1 MSLISVAF
9 ASIRRSRV
17 LPAAR
22 TLAFAIPV
30 AAAIGALGG
39 ARPAEAVTPTQRE
52 RLEAPVKAVADQRL
66 TVDTPQGSAIL
77 PVYADH
83 PVDKAAPD
91 VTRVFI
97 VIHGTLR
104 NADAY
109 YASGLKVVGKAG
121 AAGRGTMVVA
131 PQFLTRAD
139 TRAFSLPAPTLAWTQ
154 EGWKGGEPA
163 RQPAPI
169 SSFTALDALLAH
181 FADRG
186 LYPAL
191 STVVVIGH
199 SAGAQLLQR
208 YAVAGHEGDALERAG
223 IAVRYVVANPSSY
236 LYFDDERPD
245 GQAIA
250 DGTCPSATQWKYGLK
265 SAPPYV
271 ASQDVRDLETRYVA
285 RHVVYL
291 LGQADTNPYTHF
303 IDRSCAAMAQG
314 PYRLARGLAYFDYL
328 KKRHPDD
335 LAQQVV
341 YAPQQEVER
350 RRVGQPSVGDLLV
363 HRADHRLRPQQR
375 ARADRGERLVQLRLR
390 PRTTDRTRRGAE
402 REHRLPRQR
411 RLAIGPRCPVE
422 RVLQD
427 ARHAVIILGRRDDD
441 RRARDRPPAVA
452 EPRRRPDQG
461 ARA

>member
-9 ASIRRSRV
+9 ARIRLSRV

-22 TLAFAIPV
+22 TLSCAIPL
-30 AAAIGALGG
+30 AAAGAAIGVLGG
-39 ARPAEAVTPTQRE
+39 ACPADAATQRE
-52 RLEAPVKAVADQRL
+52 RLEAPVKAVADQRVA
-66 TVDTPQGSAIL
+66 VDTPLGSAVL
-77 PVYADH
+77 PAYADH
-83 PVDKAAPD
+83 PLDTAAPD

-109 YASGLKVVGKAG
+109 YASGLKVVEKAG
-121 AAGRGTMVVA
+121 AAGQGTMVVA

-139 TRAFSLPAPTLAWTQ
+139 TRAFSLPAQTLAWTQ

-163 RQPAPI
+163 RQPGPV
-169 SSFTALDALLAH
+169 SSFAALDALLAH
-181 FADRG
+181 FADRS

-208 YAVAGHEGDALERAG
+208 YAVAGHEGDALVQAG

-245 GQAIA
+245 AQAIA
-250 DGTCPSATQWKYGLK
+250 GGACPRATQWKYGLK

-271 ASQDVRDLETRYVA
+271 ASQDVRELETRYVA

-341 YAPQQEVER
+341 EVPGVGHDNLGMFTSACGLAVLFGQALPQ
-350 RRVGQPSVGDLLV
+350 S
-363 HRADHRLRPQQR
+363 
-375 ARADRGERLVQLRLR
+375 
-390 PRTTDRTRRGAE
+390 
-402 REHRLPRQR
+402 
-411 RLAIGPRCPVE
+411 CPV
-422 RVLQD
+422 V
-427 ARHAVIILGRRDDD
+427 AGTAPVV
-441 RRARDRPPAVA
+441 RAAG
-452 EPRRRPDQG
+452 Q
-461 ARA
+461 

>member
-1 MSLISVAF
+1 MSVISVAF
-9 ASIRRSRV
+9 FRIRRSRV

-22 TLAFAIPV
+22 ALSYAVPLVLAC
-30 AAAIGALGG
+30 AAVGMLVGAQ
-39 ARPAEAVTPTQRE
+39 PAEAMTPKQRE
-52 RLEAPVKAVADQRL
+52 RLEAPVKAVADQRV
-66 TVDTPQGSAIL
+66 TVDTPQGSAVL

-83 PVDKAAPD
+83 PLDQAAPD
-91 VTRVFI
+91 VVRVFI

-109 YASGLKVVGKAG
+109 YASGRKVVDKAG
-121 AAGRGTMVVA
+121 SAGAGTMVVA

-139 TRAFSLPAPTLAWTQ
+139 IRAFSLPASTLAWTQ

-163 RQPAPI
+163 RQPSPV
-169 SSFTALDALLAH
+169 SSFAALDALLAH
-181 FADRG
+181 FADRR
-186 LYPAL
+186 LYPSL

-208 YAVAGHEGDALERAG
+208 YAVAGREGDALARTG

-236 LYFDDERPD
+236 LYFDDERPN
-245 GQAIA
+245 A
-250 DGTCPSATQWKYGLK
+250 DALAGGACPRATEWKYGLK

-285 RHVVYL
+285 RRVVYL

-341 YAPQQEVER
+341 EVPGVGHDGLGMFTSACGLAVLFGQALPQ
-350 RRVGQPSVGDLLV
+350 S
-363 HRADHRLRPQQR
+363 
-375 ARADRGERLVQLRLR
+375 
-390 PRTTDRTRRGAE
+390 
-402 REHRLPRQR
+402 
-411 RLAIGPRCPVE
+411 CPVVAGTAPE
-422 RVLQD
+422 L
-427 ARHAVIILGRRDDD
+427 
-441 RRARDRPPAVA
+441 RAAG
-452 EPRRRPDQG
+452 Q
-461 ARA
+461 

>member
-1 MSLISVAF
+1 MSVISAVF
-9 ASIRRSRV
+9 SRIRRSRA
-17 LPAAR
+17 PSAAR
-22 TLAFAIPV
+22 ALSYAVPLVLACAV
-30 AAAIGALGG
+30 VGLLVGAQ
-39 ARPAEAVTPTQRE
+39 PSEAMTPTQRE
-52 RLEAPVKAVADQRL
+52 RLEAPVKAVADQRV
-66 TVDTPQGSAIL
+66 TVDTPQGSAVL

-83 PVDKAAPD
+83 PLDQAAPD
-91 VTRVFI
+91 VVRVFI

-109 YASGLKVVGKAG
+109 YASRRKVVDKAG
-121 AAGRGTMVVA
+121 SAGAGTMVVA

-139 TRAFSLPAPTLAWTQ
+139 IRAFSLPASTLAWTQ

-163 RQPAPI
+163 RQPSPV
-169 SSFTALDALLAH
+169 SSFAALDALLAH
-181 FADRG
+181 FADRR
-186 LYPAL
+186 LYPSL

-208 YAVAGHEGDALERAG
+208 YAVAGREGDALARTG

-236 LYFDDERPD
+236 LYFDDERPN
-245 GQAIA
+245 A
-250 DGTCPSATQWKYGLK
+250 DALAGGACPRATEWKYGLK

-285 RHVVYL
+285 RRVVYL

-341 YAPQQEVER
+341 EVPGVGHDGLGMFMSACGLAVLFGQALPQ
-350 RRVGQPSVGDLLV
+350 S
-363 HRADHRLRPQQR
+363 
-375 ARADRGERLVQLRLR
+375 
-390 PRTTDRTRRGAE
+390 
-402 REHRLPRQR
+402 
-411 RLAIGPRCPVE
+411 CPVVAGTAPE
-422 RVLQD
+422 L
-427 ARHAVIILGRRDDD
+427 
-441 RRARDRPPAVA
+441 RAAG
-452 EPRRRPDQG
+452 Q
-461 ARA
+461 

>member
-1 MSLISVAF
+1 MSIISVAF
-9 ASIRRSRV
+9 SHIRRSRV

-22 TLAFAIPV
+22 ALSYAVPLVLAC
-30 AAAIGALGG
+30 AAVGMLVGAQ
-39 ARPAEAVTPTQRE
+39 PAEAMTPKQRE
-52 RLEAPVKAVADQRL
+52 RLEAPVKAVADQRV
-66 TVDTPQGSAIL
+66 TVDTPQGSAAL

-83 PVDKAAPD
+83 PLDQPAPD
-91 VTRVFI
+91 VARVFI

-109 YASGLKVVGKAG
+109 YASGRQVVEKAG
-121 AAGRGTMVVA
+121 AAGAGTMVVA

-139 TRAFSLPAPTLAWTQ
+139 IRAFSLPASTLAWTQ

-163 RQPAPI
+163 RQPGPV
-169 SSFTALDALLAH
+169 SSFAALDALLAH
-181 FADRG
+181 FADRR
-186 LYPAL
+186 LYPSL

-208 YAVAGHEGDALERAG
+208 YAVAGREGDALARTG

-236 LYFDDERPD
+236 LYFDDERPN
-245 GQAIA
+245 A
-250 DGTCPSATQWKYGLK
+250 DALAGGACPRATEWKYGLK

-285 RHVVYL
+285 RRVVYL

-341 YAPQQEVER
+341 EVPGVGHDGLGMFMSACGLAVLFGQALPQ
-350 RRVGQPSVGDLLV
+350 S
-363 HRADHRLRPQQR
+363 
-375 ARADRGERLVQLRLR
+375 
-390 PRTTDRTRRGAE
+390 
-402 REHRLPRQR
+402 
-411 RLAIGPRCPVE
+411 CPVVAGTAPE
-422 RVLQD
+422 LR
-427 ARHAVIILGRRDDD
+427 AAGR
-441 RRARDRPPAVA
+441 
-452 EPRRRPDQG
+452 
-461 ARA
+461 

>member
-1 MSLISVAF
+1 MSVTSAAF
-9 ASIRRSRV
+9 SRIRLSRM

-22 TLAFAIPV
+22 ALSYAVPLALAC
-30 AAAIGALGG
+30 AAVGMLVG
-39 ARPAEAVTPTQRE
+39 ARPAEAITPTQRE
-52 RLEAPVKAVADQRL
+52 RLEAPVKTVADQRI
-66 TVDTPQGSAIL
+66 TVDTPQGRAVL

-83 PVDKAAPD
+83 PLDQAAPD

-109 YASGLKVVGKAG
+109 YASGREVVEKAG
-121 AAGRGTMVVA
+121 AAGTGTMVVA

-139 TRAFSLPAPTLAWTQ
+139 VRAFSLPAPTLAWTQ

-163 RQPAPI
+163 RQPGPI
-169 SSFTALDALLAH
+169 SSFAALDALLAH

-186 LYPAL
+186 RYPSL

-208 YAVAGHEGDALERAG
+208 YAVAGREGDALARTG

-236 LYFDDERPD
+236 LYFDDERPNAEAMA
-245 GQAIA
+245 GGA
-250 DGTCPSATQWKYGLK
+250 CPRATEWKYGLK

-271 ASQDVRDLETRYVA
+271 AAQDVRDLETRYVA

-291 LGQADTNPYTHF
+291 LGQADTNPTTHF

-341 YAPQQEVER
+341 EVPGVGHDGLGMFTSACGLAVLFGQALPQ
-350 RRVGQPSVGDLLV
+350 S
-363 HRADHRLRPQQR
+363 
-375 ARADRGERLVQLRLR
+375 
-390 PRTTDRTRRGAE
+390 
-402 REHRLPRQR
+402 
-411 RLAIGPRCPVE
+411 CPV
-422 RVLQD
+422 
-427 ARHAVIILGRRDDD
+427 
-441 RRARDRPPAVA
+441 VA
-452 EPRRRPDQG
+452 GTAPGMRSAGQ
-461 ARA
+461 

>member
-1 MSLISVAF
+1 MSVISVAF
-9 ASIRRSRV
+9 SRIRLSRV

-22 TLAFAIPV
+22 ALSYAVPLVQAC
-30 AAAIGALGG
+30 AAVGMLVGVQ
-39 ARPAEAVTPTQRE
+39 PAEATTPKQRE

-66 TVDTPQGSAIL
+66 TVDTPQGSAVL

-83 PVDKAAPD
+83 PLDQAAPD
-91 VTRVFI
+91 VVRVFI

-109 YASGLKVVGKAG
+109 YASGRKVVDKAG
-121 AAGRGTMVVA
+121 SAGAGTMVVA

-139 TRAFSLPAPTLAWTQ
+139 IRAFSLPASTLAWTQ

-163 RQPAPI
+163 RQPGPV
-169 SSFTALDALLAH
+169 SSFAALDALLAH
-181 FADRG
+181 FADRS
-186 LYPAL
+186 LYPSL

-208 YAVAGHEGDALERAG
+208 YAVAGREGDALSRTG

-236 LYFDDERPD
+236 LYFDDERPN
-245 GQAIA
+245 A
-250 DGTCPSATQWKYGLK
+250 DALAGGACPRATEWKYGLK

-285 RHVVYL
+285 RRVVYL

-314 PYRLARGLAYFDYL
+314 PYRLARGLAYFDYM

-341 YAPQQEVER
+341 EVPGVGHDGLGMFTSACGLAVLFGQALPQ
-350 RRVGQPSVGDLLV
+350 S
-363 HRADHRLRPQQR
+363 
-375 ARADRGERLVQLRLR
+375 
-390 PRTTDRTRRGAE
+390 
-402 REHRLPRQR
+402 
-411 RLAIGPRCPVE
+411 CPVVAGTAPE
-422 RVLQD
+422 L
-427 ARHAVIILGRRDDD
+427 
-441 RRARDRPPAVA
+441 RAAG
-452 EPRRRPDQG
+452 Q
-461 ARA
+461 

>member
-1 MSLISVAF
+1 MSIISVAF
-9 ASIRRSRV
+9 SRIRRSRV

-22 TLAFAIPV
+22 ALSYAVPLVLAC
-30 AAAIGALGG
+30 AAVGMLVGAQ
-39 ARPAEAVTPTQRE
+39 PAEAMTPKQRE
-52 RLEAPVKAVADQRL
+52 RLEAPVKAVADQRV
-66 TVDTPQGSAIL
+66 TVDTPQGSAVL

-83 PVDKAAPD
+83 PLDQPAPD
-91 VTRVFI
+91 VVRVFI

-109 YASGLKVVGKAG
+109 YASGRKVVEKAG
-121 AAGRGTMVVA
+121 SAGAGTMVVA

-139 TRAFSLPAPTLAWTQ
+139 VRAFSLGASTLAWTQ

-163 RQPAPI
+163 RQPAPV
-169 SSFTALDALLAH
+169 SSFAALDALLAH
-181 FADRG
+181 FADRR
-186 LYPAL
+186 LYPSL

-208 YAVAGHEGDALERAG
+208 YAVAGHEGDALARTG

-236 LYFDDERPD
+236 LYFDDERPN
-245 GQAIA
+245 A
-250 DGTCPSATQWKYGLK
+250 DALAGGACPRATEWKYGLK

-285 RHVVYL
+285 RRVVYL
-291 LGQADTNPYTHF
+291 LGQVDTNPYTHF

-341 YAPQQEVER
+341 EVPGVGHDGLGMFTSVCGLAVLFGQALPQ
-350 RRVGQPSVGDLLV
+350 S
-363 HRADHRLRPQQR
+363 
-375 ARADRGERLVQLRLR
+375 
-390 PRTTDRTRRGAE
+390 
-402 REHRLPRQR
+402 
-411 RLAIGPRCPVE
+411 CPV
-422 RVLQD
+422 VAGT
-427 ARHAVIILGRRDDD
+427 AREL
-441 RRARDRPPAVA
+441 RAAG
-452 EPRRRPDQG
+452 Q
-461 ARA
+461 

>member
-1 MSLISVAF
+1 MSVTSAAF
-9 ASIRRSRV
+9 SRIRLSRM

-22 TLAFAIPV
+22 ALSYAVPLALSC
-30 AAAIGALGG
+30 AAVGMLVG
-39 ARPAEAVTPTQRE
+39 ARPAEAITPTQRE
-52 RLEAPVKAVADQRL
+52 RLEAPVKAVADQRI
-66 TVDTPQGSAIL
+66 TVDTPQGRAVL

-83 PVDKAAPD
+83 PLDQAAPD

-109 YASGLKVVGKAG
+109 YASGREVVEKAG
-121 AAGRGTMVVA
+121 ASGTGTMVVA

-139 TRAFSLPAPTLAWTQ
+139 VRAFSLPAPTLAWTQ

-163 RQPAPI
+163 RQPGPI
-169 SSFTALDALLAH
+169 SSFAALDALLAH
-181 FADRG
+181 FADRSR
-186 LYPAL
+186 YPSL

-208 YAVAGHEGDALERAG
+208 YAVAGREGDALARTG

-236 LYFDDERPD
+236 LYFDDERPNAEAMA
-245 GQAIA
+245 GGA
-250 DGTCPSATQWKYGLK
+250 CPRATEWKYGLK

-271 ASQDVRDLETRYVA
+271 AAQDVRDLETRYVA

-291 LGQADTNPYTHF
+291 LGQADTNPTTHF

-341 YAPQQEVER
+341 EVPGVGHDGLGMFTSACGLAVLFGQALPQ
-350 RRVGQPSVGDLLV
+350 S
-363 HRADHRLRPQQR
+363 
-375 ARADRGERLVQLRLR
+375 
-390 PRTTDRTRRGAE
+390 
-402 REHRLPRQR
+402 
-411 RLAIGPRCPVE
+411 CPVVAGTAPGM
-422 RVLQD
+422 RS
-427 ARHAVIILGRRDDD
+427 AGR
-441 RRARDRPPAVA
+441 
-452 EPRRRPDQG
+452 
-461 ARA
+461 

>member
-1 MSLISVAF
+1 MSVISVAF
-9 ASIRRSRV
+9 SRIRRSCV

-22 TLAFAIPV
+22 ALSYAVPLVLACAV
-30 AAAIGALGG
+30 VGMLIGAQ
-39 ARPAEAVTPTQRE
+39 PAEAMTPKQRE
-52 RLEAPVKAVADQRL
+52 RLEAPVKAVADQRV
-66 TVDTPQGSAIL
+66 TVDTPQGSAVL

-83 PVDKAAPD
+83 PLDQAAPD
-91 VTRVFI
+91 VVRVFI

-109 YASGLKVVGKAG
+109 YASGRQVVEKAG
-121 AAGRGTMVVA
+121 AAGAGTMVVA

-139 TRAFSLPAPTLAWTQ
+139 IRAFSLPASTLAWTQ

-163 RQPAPI
+163 RQPSPV
-169 SSFTALDALLAH
+169 SSFAALDALLAY
-181 FADRG
+181 FADRR
-186 LYPAL
+186 LYPSL

-208 YAVAGHEGDALERAG
+208 YAVAGREGDALARTG
-223 IAVRYVVANPSSY
+223 VAVRYVVANPSSY
-236 LYFDDERPD
+236 LYFDDERPN
-245 GQAIA
+245 A
-250 DGTCPSATQWKYGLK
+250 DALAGGACPRATEWKYGLK

-285 RHVVYL
+285 RRVVYL

-341 YAPQQEVER
+341 EVPGVGHDGLGMFTSACGLAVLFGQALPQ
-350 RRVGQPSVGDLLV
+350 S
-363 HRADHRLRPQQR
+363 
-375 ARADRGERLVQLRLR
+375 
-390 PRTTDRTRRGAE
+390 
-402 REHRLPRQR
+402 
-411 RLAIGPRCPVE
+411 CPVVAGTAPE
-422 RVLQD
+422 L
-427 ARHAVIILGRRDDD
+427 
-441 RRARDRPPAVA
+441 RAAG
-452 EPRRRPDQG
+452 Q
-461 ARA
+461 

>member
-9 ASIRRSRV
+9 ASIRPARARS
-17 LPAAR
+17 AAR
-22 TLAFAIPV
+22 TLSFVFPLSV
-30 AAAIGALGG
+30 ACAVIGLSGSVS
-39 ARPAEAVTPTQRE
+39 PAEAATPTQRE
-52 RLEAPVKAVADQRL
+52 RLEAPVKAVADQR
-66 TVDTPQGSAIL
+66 VAVETPQGSAAL

-83 PVDKAAPD
+83 PLDHAAPD

-109 YASGLKVVGKAG
+109 YASGRKVVEQAG
-121 AAGRGTMVVA
+121 ASGNGTMVVA

-139 TRAFSLPAPTLAWTQ
+139 TRAFSLPASTLAWTQ

-163 RQPAPI
+163 RQPGPI
-169 SSFTALDALLAH
+169 SSFAALDALLAH
-181 FADRG
+181 FADRS
-186 LYPAL
+186 LYPSL
-191 STVVVIGH
+191 TTVVVIGH

-208 YAVAGHEGDALERAG
+208 YAVAGREGDALAHTG

-236 LYFDDERPD
+236 LYFDDERPNAD
-245 GQAIA
+245 AIA
-250 DGTCPSATQWKYGLK
+250 GGTCPRATQWKYGLK

-271 ASQDVRDLETRYVA
+271 ASQDARELETRYVA
-285 RHVVYL
+285 RRVVYL

-341 YAPQQEVER
+341 EVPGVGHDGLGMFTSACGLAVLFGQALPQ
-350 RRVGQPSVGDLLV
+350 S
-363 HRADHRLRPQQR
+363 
-375 ARADRGERLVQLRLR
+375 
-390 PRTTDRTRRGAE
+390 
-402 REHRLPRQR
+402 
-411 RLAIGPRCPVE
+411 CPV
-422 RVLQD
+422 V
-427 ARHAVIILGRRDDD
+427 AGTAPVM
-441 RRARDRPPAVA
+441 RAAG
-452 EPRRRPDQG
+452 Q
-461 ARA
+461 

>member
-1 MSLISVAF
+1 MSVISVAF
-9 ASIRRSRV
+9 SRIRRSCV

-22 TLAFAIPV
+22 ALSYAVPLVLACAV
-30 AAAIGALGG
+30 VGLLVGAQ
-39 ARPAEAVTPTQRE
+39 PAEAMTPKQRE
-52 RLEAPVKAVADQRL
+52 RLEAPVKAVADQRV
-66 TVDTPQGSAIL
+66 TIDTPQGSAVL

-83 PVDKAAPD
+83 PLDQAAPD
-91 VTRVFI
+91 VVRVFI

-109 YASGLKVVGKAG
+109 YASGRQVVEKAG
-121 AAGRGTMVVA
+121 AAGAGTMVVA

-139 TRAFSLPAPTLAWTQ
+139 VRAFSLGASTLAWTQ

-163 RQPAPI
+163 RQPGPV
-169 SSFTALDALLAH
+169 SSFAALDALLAH
-181 FADRG
+181 FADRS
-186 LYPAL
+186 LYPSL

-208 YAVAGHEGDALERAG
+208 YAVAGREGDALARTG
-223 IAVRYVVANPSSY
+223 VAVRYVVANPSSY
-236 LYFDDERPD
+236 LYFDDERPN
-245 GQAIA
+245 A
-250 DGTCPSATQWKYGLK
+250 DALAGGACPRATEWKYGLK

-285 RHVVYL
+285 RRVVYL

-341 YAPQQEVER
+341 EVPGVGHDGLGMFTSVCGLAVLFGQALPQ
-350 RRVGQPSVGDLLV
+350 S
-363 HRADHRLRPQQR
+363 
-375 ARADRGERLVQLRLR
+375 
-390 PRTTDRTRRGAE
+390 
-402 REHRLPRQR
+402 
-411 RLAIGPRCPVE
+411 CPVVAGTAPE
-422 RVLQD
+422 L
-427 ARHAVIILGRRDDD
+427 
-441 RRARDRPPAVA
+441 RAAG
-452 EPRRRPDQG
+452 Q
-461 ARA
+461 

>member
-17 LPAAR
+17 PPVAR
-22 TLAFAIPV
+22 FLSLAIPLAV
-30 AAAIGALGG
+30 AICVLGG
-39 ARPAEAVTPTQRE
+39 AHRAEAATPTQRE

-66 TVDTPQGSAIL
+66 TVDTPQGSAMPPAML

-109 YASGLKVVGKAG
+109 YASGRQVVEKAG
-121 AAGRGTMVVA
+121 AAGDGTMVVA

-139 TRAFSLPAPTLAWTQ
+139 TRAFSLPASTLAWTQ

-163 RQPAPI
+163 RQPGPI
-169 SSFTALDALLAH
+169 SSFAALDALLAH
-181 FADRG
+181 FADRS
-186 LYPAL
+186 LYPSL

-208 YAVAGHEGDALERAG
+208 YAVAGREGDALARAG

-236 LYFDDERPD
+236 LYFDDERPNAD
-245 GQAIA
+245 AIA
-250 DGTCPSATQWKYGLK
+250 GGACPRATQWKYGLK

-271 ASQDVRDLETRYVA
+271 ASQDAHELETRYVA

-341 YAPQQEVER
+341 EVPGVGHDGLGMFTSACGLAVLFGQALPQ
-350 RRVGQPSVGDLLV
+350 S
-363 HRADHRLRPQQR
+363 
-375 ARADRGERLVQLRLR
+375 
-390 PRTTDRTRRGAE
+390 
-402 REHRLPRQR
+402 
-411 RLAIGPRCPVE
+411 CPVVAGTAPDLPAPDE
-422 RVLQD
+422 NRSIRKMHES
-427 ARHAVIILGRRDDD
+427 AR
-441 RRARDRPPAVA
+441 
-452 EPRRRPDQG
+452 
-461 ARA
+461 

>member
-9 ASIRRSRV
+9 ANLRFSRV

-22 TLAFAIPV
+22 KLSCAVSLAA
-30 AAAIGALGG
+30 AGAAIGMPGG
-39 ARPAEAVTPTQRE
+39 ARPAEAATLTQRE
-52 RLEAPVKAVADQRL
+52 RLEAPVKAVAGQRVA
-66 TVDTPQGSAIL
+66 VDTPQGNAVL
-77 PVYADH
+77 PVYADR
-83 PVDKAAPD
+83 PLDQAAPD
-91 VTRVFI
+91 VTRVFV

-109 YASGLKVVGKAG
+109 YASGLEVVDKAG
-121 AAGRGTMVVA
+121 AAGKGTMVVA

-139 TRAFSLPAPTLAWTQ
+139 TRAFSLPAQTLAWTQ
-154 EGWKGGEPA
+154 EGWKGGDAA
-163 RQPAPI
+163 RQPARI

-181 FADRG
+181 FADRS

-191 STVVVIGH
+191 SSVVVIGH

-208 YAVAGHEGDALERAG
+208 YAVAGHEGDALVRAG

-250 DGTCPSATQWKYGLK
+250 GGTCPRANEWKYGLE

-271 ASQDVRDLETRYVA
+271 ASQDVRALETRYAA

-341 YAPQQEVER
+341 EVPGIGHDNRGMFTSACGLAVLFGQALPQ
-350 RRVGQPSVGDLLV
+350 S
-363 HRADHRLRPQQR
+363 
-375 ARADRGERLVQLRLR
+375 
-390 PRTTDRTRRGAE
+390 
-402 REHRLPRQR
+402 
-411 RLAIGPRCPVE
+411 CPV
-422 RVLQD
+422 V
-427 ARHAVIILGRRDDD
+427 AGTA
-441 RRARDRPPAVA
+441 PAVRA
-452 EPRRRPDQG
+452 ELP
-461 ARA
+461 

>member
-1 MSLISVAF
+1 MPVISVAF
-9 ASIRRSRV
+9 SRIRRSCV

-22 TLAFAIPV
+22 ALSYAVPLVLAC
-30 AAAIGALGG
+30 AAVGMLAGAQ
-39 ARPAEAVTPTQRE
+39 PAEAMTPKQRE
-52 RLEAPVKAVADQRL
+52 RLEAPVKAVADQRV
-66 TVDTPQGSAIL
+66 TVDTPQGSAVL

-83 PVDKAAPD
+83 PLDQAAPD
-91 VTRVFI
+91 VVRVFI

-109 YASGLKVVGKAG
+109 YASGHQVVEKAG
-121 AAGRGTMVVA
+121 AAGAGTMVVA

-139 TRAFSLPAPTLAWTQ
+139 IRAFSLPASTLAWTQ

-163 RQPAPI
+163 RQPAPV
-169 SSFTALDALLAH
+169 SSFAALDALLAH
-181 FADRG
+181 FADRS
-186 LYPAL
+186 LYPSL

-208 YAVAGHEGDALERAG
+208 YAVAGREGDALARTG

-236 LYFDDERPD
+236 LYFDDERPN
-245 GQAIA
+245 A
-250 DGTCPSATQWKYGLK
+250 DALAGGACPRATEWKYGLK

-285 RHVVYL
+285 RRVVYL

-303 IDRSCAAMAQG
+303 IDHSCAAMAQG

-341 YAPQQEVER
+341 EVPGVGHDGLGMFTSVCGLAVLFGQALPQ
-350 RRVGQPSVGDLLV
+350 S
-363 HRADHRLRPQQR
+363 
-375 ARADRGERLVQLRLR
+375 
-390 PRTTDRTRRGAE
+390 
-402 REHRLPRQR
+402 
-411 RLAIGPRCPVE
+411 CPVVAGTAPE
-422 RVLQD
+422 LR
-427 ARHAVIILGRRDDD
+427 AAGR
-441 RRARDRPPAVA
+441 
-452 EPRRRPDQG
+452 
-461 ARA
+461 

>member
-1 MSLISVAF
+1 MSVLSVAF
-9 ASIRRSRV
+9 ASLRRSCA

-22 TLAFAIPV
+22 ARSYAVSLAVASAAAGTLA
-30 AAAIGALGG
+30 GALQ
-39 ARPAEAVTPTQRE
+39 AEATTPTQRE
-52 RLEAPVKAVADQRL
+52 RLEAPVKAVADQRVA
-66 TVDTPQGSAIL
+66 VDTPQGSAML

-83 PVDKAAPD
+83 PLDRAAPD
-91 VTRVFI
+91 VARVFI

-109 YASGLKVVGKAG
+109 YASGRTVVEKAG
-121 AAGRGTMVVA
+121 AAGAGTMVVA

-139 TRAFSLPAPTLAWTQ
+139 VRAFSLPASTLAWTQ

-163 RQPAPI
+163 RQPGPI
-169 SSFTALDALLAH
+169 SSFSALDALLAH

-186 LYPAL
+186 LYPSL
-191 STVVVIGH
+191 STVVLIGH

-208 YAVAGHEGDALERAG
+208 YAVAGREGDALARTG

-236 LYFDDERPD
+236 LYFDDARPN
-245 GQAIA
+245 A
-250 DGTCPSATQWKYGLK
+250 DVLAGGVCPRATEWKYGLK

-341 YAPQQEVER
+341 EVPGVGHDGLGMFASACGLAVLFGHALPQ
-350 RRVGQPSVGDLLV
+350 S
-363 HRADHRLRPQQR
+363 
-375 ARADRGERLVQLRLR
+375 
-390 PRTTDRTRRGAE
+390 
-402 REHRLPRQR
+402 
-411 RLAIGPRCPVE
+411 CPV
-422 RVLQD
+422 VAGTATDL
-427 ARHAVIILGRRDDD
+427 
-441 RRARDRPPAVA
+441 RAAG
-452 EPRRRPDQG
+452 Q
-461 ARA
+461 